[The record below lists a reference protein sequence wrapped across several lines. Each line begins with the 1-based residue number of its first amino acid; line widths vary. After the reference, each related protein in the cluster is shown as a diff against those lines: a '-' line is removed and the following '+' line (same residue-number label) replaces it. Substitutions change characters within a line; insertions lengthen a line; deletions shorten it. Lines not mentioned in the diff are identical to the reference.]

1 MNKLSKTY
9 RLIPFLL
16 FFILMLTSC
25 TRVIYSHNDV
35 MDAYRTKSDIITRF
49 GLPTEK
55 RQEGDIEE
63 WYYSYGSRTS
73 SVYNNIA
80 YGNNRPVIIG
90 RSNTTDKYI
99 KFTLKND
106 KVTNWTTQ
114 GVNLQE
120 TEVDKKKRIW
130 AILGSIAFI
139 SFFVWL
145 GSLG

>member
-1 MNKLSKTY
+1 MNKLTKTN

-16 FFILMLTSC
+16 FFTIMSTSC
-25 TRVIYSHNDV
+25 TRIIYSHNDV

-63 WYYSYGSRTS
+63 WYYSFGSRTS

-90 RSNTTDKYI
+90 KSNTTEKYI
-99 KFTLKND
+99 KFTLKNNA
-106 KVTNWTTQ
+106 VTSWTTQ

-120 TEVDKKKRIW
+120 TEIDKKKNIW
-130 AILGSIAFI
+130 VILSSVAFI

-145 GSLG
+145 GSL